1 MVSSVQL
8 MSVSSVPPVAG
19 SAAATGVQAATA
31 PSGGTTISGSAQL
44 LSKLQQLA
52 GESPSKFEAIVTSAS
67 QGLRA
72 LAGQSSG
79 EQSQT
84 LNRLADAFGQAGS
97 TGDLSALHALAAA
110 SASAGQHRRHGA
122 AGRAAGEV
130 TVAANPPPESPP
142 GARAQTLLADV
153 SAQVDEAMGMAP
165 PPLGPWF
172 AG

>member
-8 MSVSSVPPVAG
+8 ISVSSMPPVG
-19 SAAATGVQAATA
+19 GPAAATNVQAAPA
-31 PSGGTTISGSAQL
+31 PSGGTTISASAQL

-52 GESPSKFEAIVTSAS
+52 GESPSKFEAIAASAS

-72 LAGQSSG
+72 LAGQASG
-79 EQSQT
+79 PQSQT
-84 LNRLADAFGQAGS
+84 LSRLADAFAQAGS

-110 SASAGQHRRHGA
+110 AASAGQHHRHGVA
-122 AGRAAGEV
+122 VRTAGEGAV
-130 TVAANPPPESPP
+130 GANPTPASPP
-142 GARAQTLLADV
+142 GATAQTLLEDV
-153 SAQVDEAMGMAP
+153 SEQVDEAMGMAP